1 MDINQKLTEE
11 LDVNRWQI
19 DAAVTLID
27 EGNTIP
33 FISRYRKEA
42 TGSLNDEQLRKL
54 HERLLYLRNLEEKK
68 EQVISSIEEQGKMTE
83 ELKEKILLAETL
95 VTVEDLY
102 RPYRPKRRTRATI
115 AKEKGLEPL
124 AAICLGGSGAVFWMW
139 LTAILG
145 SASAFIE
152 STLAQIYKHKAK
164 DGSSYGGPAYY
175 IQAALKKRWIGV
187 LFAVVLIL
195 TYMGGFNLVASFNIA
210 DSFRVYSFFN
220 PEWTPLIVGAILAVV
235 FALAVFGGSKKIS
248 QITEVLVPVMG
259 IFYLAVSL
267 FIILKHYRLVP
278 VMFTSIFNNAFDVQ
292 AIFGGFAGSCVM
304 HGIKRGLFSNEAG
317 VGSAP
322 NAAASAAVSHPVK
335 QGLVQ
340 MLSVFIDT
348 ILICSATA
356 FMLLCSGVE
365 PTSKLA
371 GMPWVQAAASSSL
384 GGFGTIFITIALC
397 LFAFTTLIGNF
408 YYAEMGL
415 KFLCGRKP
423 PKAVINTF
431 RIIAAAIVLAGAT
444 MEFSI
449 VWNTADVLMGL
460 MALINLPVILILCKP
475 AIQAMNDYTKQK
487 KAGKDPVFKAADIQL
502 KDKTDFWN

>member
-1 MDINQKLTEE
+1 MIN
-11 LDVNRWQI
+11 
-19 DAAVTLID
+19 
-27 EGNTIP
+27 
-33 FISRYRKEA
+33 
-42 TGSLNDEQLRKL
+42 SLSE
-54 HERLLYLRNLEEKK
+54 LLYSHIL
-68 EQVISSIEEQGKMTE
+68 I
-83 ELKEKILLAETL
+83 ILLLGAGIFF
-95 VTVEDLY
+95 
-102 RPYRPKRRTRATI
+102 TI
-115 AKEKGLEPL
+115 KTKFVQIRMFIESLRVVAQPGSDKNGLSSFQAL
-124 AAICLGGSGAVFWMW
+124 MVSTASRVGTGNIAGISTAICLGGSGAVFWMW

-267 FIILKHYRLVP
+267 FIILKHYQLVP

-365 PTSKLA
+365 PTSKLQECRGFRQRLPA
-371 GMPWVQAAASSSL
+371 RLAVSVRSL
-384 GGFGTIFITIALC
+384 LRSHLPVC
-397 LFAFTTLIGNF
+397 LYNADRKL
-408 YYAEMGL
+408 L
-415 KFLCGRKP
+415 LCGNGAEIPLRQKTAESSDQYISYYRRRHRTCRRDNGIQHRMEHSGRTDGIDGFNQSSCHPHLMQTGNSGYERLYKAEKKP
-423 PKAVINTF
+423 EKIQS
-431 RIIAAAIVLAGAT
+431 LK
-444 MEFSI
+444 
-449 VWNTADVLMGL
+449 
-460 MALINLPVILILCKP
+460 LPISS
-475 AIQAMNDYTKQK
+475 
-487 KAGKDPVFKAADIQL
+487 
-502 KDKTDFWN
+502 

>member
-1 MDINQKLTEE
+1 MFAEIIN
-11 LDVNRWQI
+11 
-19 DAAVTLID
+19 TLS
-27 EGNTIP
+27 N
-33 FISRYRKEA
+33 
-42 TGSLNDEQLRKL
+42 
-54 HERLLYLRNLEEKK
+54 LLYSYILIVL
-68 EQVISSIEEQGKMTE
+68 
-83 ELKEKILLAETL
+83 LLAAGIWFS
-95 VTVEDLY
+95 V
-102 RPYRPKRRTRATI
+102 RTRFVQFRMFIESLRVVAQPGSDESGLSSFQALMVSTASRVGTGNI
-115 AKEKGLEPL
+115 AGIST
-124 AAICLGGSGAVFWMW
+124 AICLGGAGAVFWMW
-139 LTAILG
+139 LTAFLG

-152 STLAQIYKHKAK
+152 STLAQIYKHRAK

-175 IQAALKKRWIGV
+175 IQAALKKHWIGV
-187 LFAVVLIL
+187 LFAVMLIM

-210 DSFRVYSFFN
+210 DSFRAYTFFD
-220 PEWTPLIVGAILAVV
+220 PELTPIVVGMILAVI
-235 FALAVFGGSKKIS
+235 FAASIFGGSRQISKI
-248 QITEVLVPVMG
+248 TGVLVPVMG
-259 IFYLAVSL
+259 VFYLAVSL
-267 FIILKHYRLVP
+267 FIIVTHYQLIP
-278 VMFTSIFNNAFDVQ
+278 QMFSDIFGNAFDLN

-356 FMLLCSGVE
+356 FMLLCSGIE
-365 PTSKLA
+365 PASDLA
-371 GMPWVQAAASSSL
+371 GMPWVQAAASASL

-423 PKAVINTF
+423 GKALITAF
-431 RIIAAAIVLAGAT
+431 RIIAALIVLVGAT
-444 MEFSI
+444 MEFGL
-449 VWNTADVLMGL
+449 VWNMADVLMGL
-460 MALINLPVILILCKP
+460 MALINLPVILILGRP
-475 AIQAMNDYTKQK
+475 AIQAMYDYMKQK
-487 KAGKDPVFKAADIQL
+487 KEGKDPVFRAKDIQL

>member
-1 MDINQKLTEE
+1 MFTDFITNMIN
-11 LDVNRWQI
+11 
-19 DAAVTLID
+19 
-27 EGNTIP
+27 
-33 FISRYRKEA
+33 
-42 TGSLNDEQLRKL
+42 SLSE
-54 HERLLYLRNLEEKK
+54 LLYSHIL
-68 EQVISSIEEQGKMTE
+68 I
-83 ELKEKILLAETL
+83 ILLLGAGIFF
-95 VTVEDLY
+95 
-102 RPYRPKRRTRATI
+102 TI
-115 AKEKGLEPL
+115 KTKFVQIRMFIESLRVVAQPGSDKNGLSSFQAL
-124 AAICLGGSGAVFWMW
+124 MVSTASRVGTGNIAGISTAICLGGSGAVFWMW

-267 FIILKHYRLVP
+267 FIILKHYQLVP

-365 PTSKLA
+365 PTSKFGRNAVGSGSGFQLA
-371 GMPWVQAAASSSL
+371 WRFRYDLYYDRTLPV
-384 GGFGTIFITIALC
+384 C
-397 LFAFTTLIGNF
+397 LYNADRKL
-408 YYAEMGL
+408 L
-415 KFLCGRKP
+415 LCGNGAEIPLRQKTAESSDQYISYYRRRHRTCRRDNGIQHRMEHSGRTDGIDGFNQP
-423 PKAVINTF
+423 SCHPHLMQTGNSGYERLYKAEKT
-431 RIIAAAIVLAGAT
+431 
-444 MEFSI
+444 
-449 VWNTADVLMGL
+449 
-460 MALINLPVILILCKP
+460 
-475 AIQAMNDYTKQK
+475 
-487 KAGKDPVFKAADIQL
+487 GKDPVFKAADIQL